1 MSSIVDLL
9 HFDNLKTID
18 SISNTSFFEEI
29 RSLGIDK
36 IHFSGKY
43 PTVFFKKVK
52 QFDDETFKQI
62 ATIHHKLWNYKKVM
76 FLYVTSLT
84 EIRIY
89 NCTSKPIPFD
99 KDSKDI
105 ESNIKNHEIA
115 QSSFEDKEKL
125 NQLLEIF
132 SASAIDSG
140 SIWTRGKDYLKQ
152 IKLDKR
158 IDNFLVKSLAD
169 LAKRFEKDNISL
181 DVIHS
186 LIMRSLFVMYLEDK
200 KATPQE
206 FYQEIDKKAKSF
218 FDLLGNKEN
227 TYCFFKRI
235 EENFNGNVF
244 PVANKEN
251 DQIKVEHLKL
261 LKQCFINGNLDNENL
276 FKDWRIFKFDIIDIE
291 LLSQIYENFLNEIDK
306 KDSGSYYTPPELVE
320 LILNE
325 VLPIDSKD
333 YNIKI
338 LDPTCGS
345 GIFLVEAYKRVVQR
359 WQNAH
364 PDKAVT
370 FKILKELMQ
379 KSIFGIELNKNSIKV
394 TTFSLYLAMLDFLK
408 PRTLW
413 YQGDEKFPYLIN
425 DKDDDSL
432 KEQGDNLFRTDTI
445 QDNKEIEKDYDV
457 IVGNPPYGE
466 KAPPHIKKYCEEKG
480 FPQEFVIPF
489 IHKSSLLAPN
499 GKIALL
505 APTKLLT
512 KTLKPSQNFRRWLFN
527 ENYVEKIYNLS
538 ILRNAPQ
545 TFGGQLFSSAIVPA
559 SIYFFQ
565 SNIPEETSKTIEY
578 WAPKTY
584 IKNHLAEG
592 VIIDSSDINYL
603 PRYECQKSDTKI
615 WKIAQWG
622 SLNDFNL
629 LYKLLNSSI
638 TFKKF
643 IKDNKIKHGVG
654 FQLLSPKK
662 IKVKEDINLC
672 KLPYLKASS
681 INRFYTPN
689 HNYSINDSIYE
700 SRQDTKKL
708 YLSLYNCKQLQ
719 DIPPITKFSMTAKY
733 SEIFKAPHFVL
744 KKGFVDS
751 DKICTSY
758 VDYDCSFRDGVYGFY
773 SEIQDDNTLKYLSIL
788 FASNYA
794 HYFLLMT
801 ASSYTV
807 EREQIMLDEY
817 LELPLPRI
825 DDNAKKEIASLIDK
839 EIQQSHNILRY
850 STINENDI
858 NHKIYNILN
867 LSVNERILIDDT
879 IRYKIDLFHKKD
891 KSLAIKQLNENTP
904 ETLEYSKKL
913 CNELNETLEDS
924 ALKVVP
930 TIYKTS
936 YYSPLC
942 LVVIQFIDKNNQQMN
957 ESSIIMD
964 DGFNQILS
972 KLNKYTLSEY
982 SKGIY
987 VQKNITYFDDDKIYI
1002 VKPNQKR
1009 FWNLSS
1015 AIEDAQ
1021 NITLEIMSMY

>member
-29 RSLGIDK
+29 KSLGIDK

-89 NCTSKPIPFD
+89 NCTSKPIPFY

-158 IDNFLVKSLAD
+158 IDNFLVKSLVD

-206 FYQEIDKKAKSF
+206 FYQEIDKEAKSF
-218 FDLLGNKEN
+218 FDLLDNEKN

-235 EENFNGNVF
+235 EKNFNGNVF
-244 PVANKEN
+244 PVSDKED
-251 DQIKVEHLKL
+251 DQIKIEHLKL
-261 LKQCFINGNLDNENL
+261 LKQCFINGDLDNESL

-359 WQNAH
+359 WKNAH
-364 PDKAVT
+364 PDKVIN
-370 FKILKELMQ
+370 FKILKKLMQ
-379 KSIFGIELNKNSIKV
+379 KSIFGVELNKNSIKV
-394 TTFSLYLAMLDFLK
+394 ATFSLYLVMLDFLK
-408 PRTLW
+408 PITLW

-425 DKDDDSL
+425 DKEDDSL
-432 KEQGDNLFRTDTI
+432 KQGDNLFRTDTI

-457 IVGNPPYGE
+457 IVGNPPYG
-466 KAPPHIKKYCEEKG
+466 KTSIPPHIKQFCKEKG
-480 FPQEFVIPF
+480 FAQEFVIPF
-489 IHKSSLLAPN
+489 IYKSSLLAPN
-499 GKIALL
+499 GKVALL

-512 KTLKPSQNFRRWLFN
+512 NTLQPSQNFRKWLFN

-538 ILRNAPQ
+538 IYRKPKKP
-545 TFGGQLFSSAIVPA
+545 FGKQLFSSAVVPT
-559 SIYFFQ
+559 SIFFF
-565 SNIPEETSKTIEY
+565 SNKKPENISKTIEY

-584 IKNHLAEG
+584 IKSNLAEG
-592 VIIDSSDINYL
+592 VIIDSSDIKYL
-603 PRYECQKSDTKI
+603 PRNECKKPDTKI

-622 SLNDFNL
+622 KLHDFSLINNFSNT
-629 LYKLLNSSI
+629 KTFLNYLDDKNI
-638 TFKKF
+638 
-643 IKDNKIKHGVG
+643 NKSNRGVG
-654 FQLLSPKK
+654 FQLIGASKTNFYDNNEIKK
-662 IKVKEDINLC
+662 FGYLDAGNISRFHTSISFKSEISKSVKSKEAITFYTKHYNTLLDDLPPIDLFRREGNLNSFKSNHVLIKEGFSNNLFCATYLDYECAFTSTVLGLKGEDSNILKLITCYLNSKFSTYFLFLTSSSWGIERERVKPNELYL
-672 KLPYLKASS
+672 LPYISEK
-681 INRFYTPN
+681 I
-689 HNYSINDSIYE
+689 
-700 SRQDTKKL
+700 
-708 YLSLYNCKQLQ
+708 
-719 DIPPITKFSMTAKY
+719 DI
-733 SEIFKAPHFVL
+733 
-744 KKGFVDS
+744 
-751 DKICTSY
+751 DKI
-758 VDYDCSFRDGVYGFY
+758 V
-773 SEIQDDNTLKYLSIL
+773 
-788 FASNYA
+788 
-794 HYFLLMT
+794 
-801 ASSYTV
+801 
-807 EREQIMLDEY
+807 
-817 LELPLPRI
+817 
-825 DDNAKKEIASLIDK
+825 
-839 EIQQSHNILRY
+839 
-850 STINENDI
+850 
-858 NHKIYNILN
+858 KIYNDIKSAIENQYPLCSN
-867 LSVNERILIDDT
+867 ITKYEKKLDEIISNALGFSNNEQIFIDDT
-879 IRYKIDLFHKKD
+879 IKFSLDLFMKGHK
-891 KSLAIKQLNENTP
+891 SIAIKPLNNNHP
-904 ETLEYSKKL
+904 ESINYGKKL

-924 ALKVVP
+924 VLKVVS